1 MIKASGIFG
10 KKEKRLW
17 LPVSVYLIEHLK
29 AKILVDCGWNRD
41 MSPNGE
47 FDKAAQIKSLGS
59 RLLYLVNQGVVEKG
73 EAVDEQLNKLGLE
86 QYAEMEVEI

>member
-1 MIKASGIFG
+1 MNYGY
-10 KKEKRLW
+10 KKL
-17 LPVSVYLIEHLK
+17 
-29 AKILVDCGWNRD
+29 
-41 MSPNGE
+41 

-59 RLLYLVNQGVVEKG
+59 KLLYLVNQGVVEKG

>member
-1 MIKASGIFG
+1 M
-10 KKEKRLW
+10 
-17 LPVSVYLIEHLK
+17 IEHPK
-29 AKILVDCGWNRD
+29 AKILVDCGWNRE